1 MGAASSDILVT
12 GSRERISAPPA
23 ADWWAERLGAR
34 IVPRGNYSLATLA
47 EIHGARLVVVLEA
60 DRAILHV
67 PAEGIVYFYHPGM
80 ARRRINAVRKG
91 LGDPMVDAMGLTV
104 GDRVLDCTLGR
115 GTDAIITAA
124 VVGPEGAVV
133 GVESIPVLAAFSE
146 YGLRI
151 FDTGDAAINDALRRI
166 EVVPADSADYL
177 AAAASRSFDVV
188 YFDPLFHRPVEESS
202 AMAPLRAL
210 ADSRPLSPE
219 SLADARRVAS
229 RVVVVKQR
237 RGSPLWETLPP
248 DRMVGSRKSRLEYGV
263 YSPLPGD

>member
-1 MGAASSDILVT
+1 MGKASSDILVT
-12 GSRERISAPPA
+12 GSRERISAPPG

-34 IVPRGNYSLATLA
+34 IVPRSNFSLAALA
-47 EIHGARLVVVLEA
+47 EAHGARLVVVLEA

-67 PAEGIVYFYHPGM
+67 PAEGIVYFYHPGT
-80 ARRRINAVRKG
+80 ARRRINSVRNG

-115 GTDAIITAA
+115 GTDAIIASF
-124 VVGPEGAVV
+124 VVGAEGGLV

-146 YGLRI
+146 YGLKI
-151 FDTGDAAINDALRRI
+151 YDTGDAAINDALRRI
-166 EVVPADSADYL
+166 EVVAADSADYL
-177 AAAASRSFDVV
+177 RAAASRSFDVV

-210 ADSRPLSPE
+210 ADPRPLDPE
-219 SLADARRVAS
+219 SLAEARRVAS

-237 RGSPLWETLPP
+237 RGTPMWETLPP
-248 DRMVGSRKSRLEYGV
+248 DSMVGSRKSRLEYGV
-263 YSPLPGD
+263 FSPLPAD